1 MDTMHWTEEDQQR
14 YRDMFENLREHL
26 DEKAI
31 RLVGASMAL
40 SLGRGGQSLIHELTG
55 LAMDTLQLGI
65 AQLQGR
71 ESVAPDRQRRS
82 GGGRKPITAIY
93 PTITDALRKLVAD
106 DTQGDP
112 ESPLLWTTKSLSHLA
127 KALTD
132 QGLPVSTTT
141 VSRLLAEDGYSM
153 QANRKRFD
161 PGSDHPDR
169 NQQFQYIAEQAKD
182 FQDRGQPVISVDAK
196 KKELI
201 GNYKNAG
208 QEYHRS
214 KQPVEVNGHD
224 FPDPAQGKALPY
236 GVYDPVQNAGWVSV
250 GTDHD
255 TPEFAVAS
263 IRQWWLQMGKTTYP
277 DATEWLITADGGG
290 SNGYRPNLFKVNLQ
304 KLADETGLTIRVS
317 HFPPGTS
324 KWNQIEHRMFSAI
337 SLNWRGRPLTSLKVI
352 VECIGHTTTKTGLT
366 IKAALDTQSYATGQK
381 ATPEMLDDL
390 NLERAANQNAAWN
403 YTIRPHLEAREE

>member
-1 MDTMHWTEEDQQR
+1 MQAFQWNETER
-14 YRDMFENLREHL
+14 IHYAHVFTLMRDHL
-26 DEKAI
+26 DEKGK
-31 RLVGASMAL
+31 RLLAASMAL
-40 SLGRGGQSLIHELTG
+40 SLGEGSHTAIHQVTG
-55 LAMDTLQLGI
+55 LAMDTIQLGVG
-65 AQLQGR
+65 QLCGD
-71 ESVAPDRQRRS
+71 VAVPRDRARRS
-82 GGGRKPITAIY
+82 GGGRKDITAIY
-93 PTITDALRKLVAD
+93 PDIVPALLRLVGE

-112 ESPLLWTTKSLSHLA
+112 ESPLLWTSKSLTHLA
-127 KALTD
+127 QALTD
-132 QGLPVSTTT
+132 QEMPVSTTT
-141 VSRLLAEDGYSM
+141 VARLLQEQGYSL

-161 PGSDHPDR
+161 RGSDHPDR
-169 NQQFQYIAEQAKD
+169 DQQFQYIAQQTQD
-182 FQDRGQPVISVDAK
+182 FHDRGQPVISTDTK
-196 KKELI
+196 KKENI
-201 GNYKNAG
+201 GEYKNGG
-208 QEYHRS
+208 QEYRPK
-214 KQPVEVNGHD
+214 KQPREVNAHD
-224 FPDPAQGKALPY
+224 FPDAAQGKAIPY
-236 GVYDPVQNAGWVSV
+236 GVYDPVHKTGYVNV

-255 TPEFAVAS
+255 TADFAVAS
-263 IRQWWLQMGKTTYP
+263 IRQWWRRMGQTTYP
-277 DATEWLITADGGG
+277 DATELLITADGGG